1 VSWTHVWTIAFF
13 FAFAAFALISAL
25 IAVRGVAEIRDL
37 FSGLE
42 QERRRRASP
51 HDRTEGPWPTS

>member
-1 VSWTHVWTIAFF
+1 VSWSTVWTIAFF
-13 FAFAAFALISAL
+13 FAFTAFALISAL

-42 QERRRRASP
+42 QERRRKSSGQ
-51 HDRTEGPWPTS
+51 D